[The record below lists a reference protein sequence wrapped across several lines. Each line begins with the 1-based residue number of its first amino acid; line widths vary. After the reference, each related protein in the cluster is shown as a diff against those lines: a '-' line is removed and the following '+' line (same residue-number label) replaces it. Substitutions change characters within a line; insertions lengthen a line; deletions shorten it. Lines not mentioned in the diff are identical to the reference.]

1 MAMRKLTG
9 LQQWFHYENMVRK
22 LEVYAVTLT
31 LKVPKKQATKFV
43 CKIKKKFLSSK
54 VYHIENANTGG
65 PNSVGPDEVAHYEP
79 PHHDLHCLQI

>member
-1 MAMRKLTG
+1 MG
-9 LQQWFHYENMVRK
+9 LQQLFPYENMVRK
-22 LEVYAVTLT
+22 LEVYPVTRT

-65 PNSVGPDEVAHYEP
+65 PNSVGPDEP